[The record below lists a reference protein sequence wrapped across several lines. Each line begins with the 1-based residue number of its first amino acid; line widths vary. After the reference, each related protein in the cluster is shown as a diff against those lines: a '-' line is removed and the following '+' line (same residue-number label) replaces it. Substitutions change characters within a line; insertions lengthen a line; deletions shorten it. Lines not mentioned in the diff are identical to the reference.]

1 MKTKLLS
8 LLFIIICG
16 FIAAAAAMKTDAGQ
30 MVKLRI
36 NQQKTIRASNL
47 TIKFISV
54 VEDSRCPVGVNC
66 IWAGNGKVKIKVMG
80 KNKKSETFELNTN
93 LSPQSVVFQGQEIR
107 LMNLEPNTDKDKA
120 IKPADYSATFA
131 LSKPE
136 NPS

>member
-1 MKTKLLS
+1 MKTILLS
-8 LLFIIICG
+8 IMFVVICG
-16 FIAAAAAMKTDAGQ
+16 FITAAMAIKTDSNQ

-36 NQQKTIRASNL
+36 NQQKTISAANL

-54 VEDSRCPVGVNC
+54 VEDSRCPAGVNC
-66 IWAGNGKVKIKVMG
+66 IWAGNGKVKIKVTG

-93 LSPQSVVFQGQEIR
+93 LSPQSVVFQNQEIK
-107 LMNLEPNTDKDKA
+107 LMHLEPNTDKDKS
-120 IKPADYSATFA
+120 IEPADYSATFA